1 MAGLSLGIL
10 KIKVMSTK
18 TLTMQPLTEL
28 EVRQAAPQAYAAS
41 PKPGVSSKYSF
52 LPTSRIIED
61 MNRLG
66 WQVNMAKSNRSRTKV
81 NAEFGNHVIKF
92 FHPDVFIKDSDGNKD
107 AYINVVVMNN
117 HMGSGAFR
125 FELGIFRLVCENG
138 LVIKDRDFG
147 SFKIRHTGYSFE
159 QLQETLNQVMDRLPD
174 MVGRINQYNQII
186 MSKEA
191 QREFAQRAFA
201 LRSYQDR
208 QLTESE
214 LEDFLRPRRTE
225 DQGDS
230 LWVVLNR
237 VQESVLKGG
246 YHITNKKNKV
256 RKAKSIKNIQQ
267 DLKLNQEVWEL
278 ATEYAL
284 A

>member
-1 MAGLSLGIL
+1 MN
-10 KIKVMSTK
+10 K
-18 TLTMQPLTEL
+18 TTLEMKPLTEL
-28 EVRQAAPQAYAAS
+28 EVRQAAPQAFAAT
-41 PKPGVSSKYSF
+41 PKPGVSDRYSF

-81 NAEFGNHVIKF
+81 AAEFGNHVIKF
-92 FHPDVFIKDSDGNKD
+92 FHPDVFLKDQDGNKE

-147 SFKIRHTGYSFE
+147 SFKIRHSGYSFE
-159 QLQETLNQVMDRLPD
+159 QLQDTLNEVMDRLPD
-174 MVGRINQYNQII
+174 MVGRINEYNQII
-186 MSKEA
+186 MSREA
-191 QREFAQRAFA
+191 QREFAQKAFA

-208 QLTESE
+208 QLTEAE
-214 LEDFLRPRRTE
+214 LDEFLAPRRKE
-225 DQGDS
+225 DEGDS

-246 YHITNKKNKV
+246 YHITNKKKKI

-267 DLKLNQEVWEL
+267 DMKLNQEVWDL
-278 ATEYAL
+278 ATQYA
-284 A
+284 